1 MKQPLMHKAWVEV
14 SRDKCAS
21 FPTLENDDDEYELKG
36 SLYTYPDKTQEYAPI
51 FWPLNPYSAHI
62 WMLDAPFCSK
72 IGLCE

>member
-36 SLYTYPDKTQEYAPI
+36 SLYTYPEDKTQE
-51 FWPLNPYSAHI
+51 
-62 WMLDAPFCSK
+62 
-72 IGLCE
+72 